1 MLFFVSSAA
10 ALDGFRTGTGLGEAK
25 SRIAIADFAARSD
38 SAKSHASLF
47 TQVVRDDL
55 QFCGI
60 LDLASPSFYPPQAPS
75 VLAEL
80 KYPAWAGPPT
90 NANFVGF
97 GTLSENTAEVA
108 IEAWVHVVGSPS
120 SQACTGKVDRR
131 HPPHALAR

>member
-1 MLFFVSSAA
+1 MLFFVRSAA
-10 ALDGFRTGTGLGEAK
+10 AQDWFRTGTGLGEAK

-60 LDLASPSFYPPQAPS
+60 LDLASPSFYPPQVPS
-75 VLAEL
+75 VPAEL

-97 GTLSENTAEVA
+97 GNLSENTAA
-108 IEAWVHVVGSPS
+108 LPIGAWLQVGTRPSSSAVVGKIPREAPTDP
-120 SQACTGKVDRR
+120 Q
-131 HPPHALAR
+131 